1 MTAPAYR
8 IIRILS
14 GIISENVNL
23 TIKQRNDI
31 IVSLNKYAIDE
42 IENNRSYDQK
52 IRDLREDVDSLL
64 IKSYAENNLKK
75 EKNVELNVK
84 SNEKSNVKSN
94 EKLDTEW

>member
-42 IENNRSYDQK
+42 IENNRSNDQK

-64 IKSYAENNLKK
+64 IKSYAENNLKR

-84 SNEKSNVKSN
+84 SNEK
-94 EKLDTEW
+94 LDTEWK

>member
-1 MTAPAYR
+1 MSAPAYR

-31 IVSLNKYAIDE
+31 ISSLNKYAIDE
-42 IENNRSYDQK
+42 IENNRSNDQK

-64 IKSYAENNLKK
+64 IKSYTENNIKK
-75 EKNVELNVK
+75 DKHEK
-84 SNEKSNVKSN
+84 SNEKTNEKSN

>member
-42 IENNRSYDQK
+42 IENNRSNEQK

-64 IKSYAENNLKK
+64 IKSYAENNIKK
-75 EKNVELNVK
+75 EKNVELN
-84 SNEKSNVKSN
+84 EKSNK
-94 EKLDTEW
+94 KLDIEWN